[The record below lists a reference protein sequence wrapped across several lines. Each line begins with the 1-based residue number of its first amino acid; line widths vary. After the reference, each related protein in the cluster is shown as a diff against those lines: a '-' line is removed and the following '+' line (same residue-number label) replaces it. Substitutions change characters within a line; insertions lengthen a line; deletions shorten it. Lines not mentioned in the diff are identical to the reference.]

1 MVAETMSTLLQDI
14 NYAARQ
20 LRNAPGFAVL
30 AVLTLALGIGA
41 NTAMFTVFE
50 SVLLHPLPYQHSER
64 MVYIG
69 PAEGDSFQSTSWVT
83 YRDVRDQAQKLENV
97 ALFSADVGVVQGK
110 EGSVS
115 VVTPGVTPNI
125 FKLLGVQPLLGRTF
139 TEDEGQPG
147 GPQVVLL
154 SEGLWRQAFN
164 ADRDIAGKTVRVNGK
179 PRTVVGVMPAS
190 FAFPEIMGQDLHKG
204 LWLPVQPT
212 TEMQKDRG
220 SHFFYIAAGLKPGVA
235 MAQAK
240 AELASIAQYI
250 HQTDPEKGKDI
261 TFRIASYQEMLT
273 GSVHDVLIALLIGLG
288 FVLLIAR
295 GNVAN
300 LLIAR
305 CLGRQQEFA
314 VRSALGAGQ
323 FRLVR
328 QLFVEGGLLSVLGC
342 VLGLGIAWLAIS
354 LIHKLPPDTIPR
366 DETIA
371 LHWPVLLALAGIATF
386 TTVLTSVLP
395 ALFVARTDPQPA
407 LQSASRGLGARSIGS
422 RVSGWLVAAEV
433 ALSTLLLIATGLLS
447 HTLWNLEH
455 TKLGFDVT
463 RVSTFTSMPADA
475 AGFANM
481 RVSKGN
487 EPAPTSVATLF
498 YRPAL
503 ERMRTVPGVQEAAL
517 ISSPPLSGIDMNTS
531 FAVVGQPKDPAH
543 TFDAKI
549 SAVSG
554 GYERLMGTPVV
565 RGRMITNDDSA
576 NAPYVVVINETFAH
590 KYFAGKDPL
599 GQQIDLGGEGTGAL
613 KPYTIVGIIGDQVD
627 NGVSRP
633 PKPLLLVPYEQ
644 VPSTSLFYQ
653 LLIKTV
659 VFFAVKTRGNIAVAP
674 AMRDIFRQTAPDFA
688 LDNFQTMQQA
698 VDTSNFSQ
706 RLGLYLT
713 GAFAGMAVLMV
724 IAGLYGVLAQL
735 VSYRRREIG
744 VRLAL
749 GSTRQKILGMFFKQ
763 GLVLVLAGLTLGV
776 LLALWVGRL
785 VKSYLYEV
793 KPLDAWTYAG
803 VAVLL
808 IVVGCLAAVIPAR
821 RAAAV
826 EPIEALRDE

>member
-1 MVAETMSTLLQDI
+1 MNSLLQELR
-14 NYAARQ
+14 YAARQ
-20 LRNAPGFAVL
+20 LRKTPGFAVL
-30 AVLTLALGIGA
+30 AVITLALGIGA
-41 NTAMFTVFE
+41 NTAMFTVIE
-50 SVLLHPLPYQHSER
+50 SVLLRPLPYQHADR

-69 PAEGDSFQSTSWVT
+69 PAKGDGFQATSWVT

-97 ALFSADVGVVQGK
+97 ALFSEDVGVVQGK

-115 VVTPGVTPNI
+115 VVTPGVTPNT
-125 FKLLGVQPLLGRTF
+125 FRLLGVRPLLGRTF

-154 SEGLWRQAFN
+154 SEGLWKQAFN
-164 ADRDIAGKTVRVNGK
+164 ADREIAGKTIRVNGK
-179 PRTVVGVMPAS
+179 PHTVVGVMPAS
-190 FAFPEIMGQDLHKG
+190 FHFPEMMGQDLHKG
-204 LWLPVQPT
+204 LWLPIQAT

-220 SHFFYIAAGLKPGVA
+220 SSFFCIVAQLKPGVP

-240 AELASIAQYI
+240 AELAAIAQYI
-250 HQTDPEKGKDI
+250 HKIDPEKGKDI
-261 TFRIASYQEMLT
+261 AFRIASYQETLT
-273 GSVHDVLIALLIGLG
+273 GPVRDVFWALVIALGL
-288 FVLLIAR
+288 VLLIAC

-314 VRSALGAGQ
+314 VRAALGAGHL
-323 FRLVR
+323 RLAR
-328 QLFVEGGLLSVLGC
+328 QLFVESGLLSTLGC
-342 VLGLGIAWLAIS
+342 AVGLGLAWFTITAV
-354 LIHKLPPDTIPR
+354 HKLPPDTIPR

-371 LHWPVLLALAGIATF
+371 IHWPVLLVLAGIATL
-386 TTVLTSVLP
+386 TTVLTSLLP
-395 ALFVARTDPQPA
+395 ALFVARTDPQAA
-407 LQSASRGLGARSIGS
+407 LQAASRGLGSRSIGS
-422 RVSGWLVAAEV
+422 RVSGWLVAIEV
-433 ALSTLLLIATGLLS
+433 ALSTLLLIATGLLF

-455 TKLGFDVT
+455 TRLGFDVT
-463 RVSTFTSMPADA
+463 RVSTFTAMPADA
-475 AGFANM
+475 SGFGNM
-481 RVSKGN
+481 SVSKKD
-487 EPAPTSVATLF
+487 EPAPTSIATLF
-498 YRPAL
+498 YQPTL
-503 ERMRTVPGVQEAAL
+503 ERMRHVPGVQEAAL
-517 ISSPPLSGIDMNTS
+517 ISSPPLSGINMSTS
-531 FAVVGQPKDPAH
+531 FNLVGQAKDPAH
-543 TFDAKI
+543 PLDARI

-554 GYERLMGTPVV
+554 GYERLMGTPVI

-576 NAPYVVVINETFAH
+576 NAPYVMVINEALAH

-599 GQQIDLGGEGTGAL
+599 GQQVDLGEGTGAI
-613 KPYTIVGIIGDQVD
+613 KPYNIVGIIGDQVD
-627 NGVSRP
+627 DGVSRQP
-633 PKPLLLVPYEQ
+633 RPLLLVPYEQ

-659 VFFAVKTRGNIAVAP
+659 VFFVVKTRGDIALAP
-674 AMRDIFRQTAPDFA
+674 AMRDVFRQTAPDFA

-698 VDTSNFSQ
+698 VDVSNFSQ

-749 GSTRQKILGMFFKQ
+749 GSTRERILGMFLKQ
-763 GLVLVLAGLTLGV
+763 GLGLVSGGLVLGLLC
-776 LLALWVGRL
+776 ALWTGRL
-785 VKSYLYEV
+785 VKSFLYQV
-793 KPLDAWTYAG
+793 KPLDVWTYAG
-803 VAVLL
+803 VGVVL
-808 IVVGCLAAVIPAR
+808 IVVGALAAIIPAR

>member
-1 MVAETMSTLLQDI
+1 MSTLLQDI
-14 NYAARQ
+14 HYAARQ

-64 MVYIG
+64 LVYIG

-97 ALFSADVGVVQGK
+97 ALFSADVGVIQGK

-125 FKLLGVQPLLGRTF
+125 FKLLGVPPLLGRTF

-164 ADRDIAGKTVRVNGK
+164 ADRDIAGKTVRVDGK

-204 LWLPVQPT
+204 LWLPVQAT

-220 SHFFYIAAGLKPGVA
+220 SHFFYIVAGLKPGIA

-261 TFRIASYQEMLT
+261 SFLIASYQEMLT
-273 GSVHDVLIALLIGLG
+273 GSVHDVLVALVIGLV
-288 FVLLIAR
+288 FVLFIAC

-342 VLGLGIAWLAIS
+342 VLGLGIAWLALS
-354 LIHKLPPDTIPR
+354 LIHKLPPDTIPG

-371 LHWPVLLALAGIATF
+371 LHWPVLLALAGITTF
-386 TTVLTSVLP
+386 TTVLTSILP

-407 LQSASRGLGARSIGS
+407 LQAASRGLGSRSIGS

-475 AGFANM
+475 SGFANM

-498 YRPAL
+498 YQPVL
-503 ERMRTVPGVQEAAL
+503 ERMRALPGVQEAAL

-565 RGRMITNDDSA
+565 RGRMIGNDDST
-576 NAPYVVVINETFAH
+576 NAPYVMVINETFAH

-599 GQQIDLGGEGTGAL
+599 GQQIDLGGEGTGAI

-644 VPSTSLFYQ
+644 VPPTSLFYQ

-659 VFFAVKTRGNIAVAP
+659 VFFAVKTHGNIAVAP

-698 VDTSNFSQ
+698 VDTSNFNQ

-763 GLVLVLAGLTLGV
+763 GLVLVVAGLLVGV
-776 LLALWVGRL
+776 ALALWASRL
-785 VKSYLYEV
+785 VKSYLYGV

>member
-1 MVAETMSTLLQDI
+1 MSTFLQEVS
-14 NYAARQ
+14 YAARQ
-20 LRNAPGFAVL
+20 LRNAPGFALL

-41 NTAMFTVFE
+41 NTAMFTVIE
-50 SVLLHPLPYQHSER
+50 SVLLHPLPYQHSDR
-64 MVYIG
+64 MVYVG
-69 PAEGDSFQSTSWVT
+69 PADGDGFQSTSWVT

-97 ALFSADVGVVQGK
+97 ALFSGDVGVVQGK
-110 EGSVS
+110 EGSLS

-154 SEGLWRQAFN
+154 SEGLWKQAFN
-164 ADRDIAGKTVRVNGK
+164 ADREMAGKTIRVNGK

-190 FAFPEIMGQDLHKG
+190 FRFPEIMGQDLHKG
-204 LWLPVQPT
+204 LWLPIQPT
-212 TEMQKDRG
+212 IEMQKDRG
-220 SHFFYIAAGLKPGVA
+220 SHFFSIVAGLKSGVA
-235 MAQAK
+235 MAQAQ
-240 AELASIAQYI
+240 AELAAIAQRI
-250 HQTDPEKGKDI
+250 RQIDPEKGKDI
-261 TFRIASYQEMLT
+261 SFRIASYQETLT
-273 GSVHDVLIALLIGLG
+273 GSVRDVFLALVIALGL
-288 FVLLIAR
+288 VLLIAC

-305 CLGRQQEFA
+305 CLARQQEFA

-323 FRLVR
+323 LRLVR
-328 QLFVEGGLLSVLGC
+328 QLFVEGGLLSALGC
-342 VLGLGIAWLAIS
+342 VLGFGIAWIAVS
-354 LIHKLPPDTIPR
+354 LVHKLPPDTIPR
-366 DETIA
+366 DDTIA
-371 LHWPVLLALAGIATF
+371 IHWPVLLVVAGIATL
-386 TTVLTSVLP
+386 TTVLTSLLP
-395 ALFVARTDPQPA
+395 ALFAARTDPQPA
-407 LQSASRGLGARSIGS
+407 LQAASRGLGSRSIGS

-433 ALSTLLLIATGLLS
+433 ALSTLLLIATGLLF

-455 TKLGFDVT
+455 SKLGFDVT
-463 RVSTFTSMPADA
+463 RVSTFTAMPADA
-475 AGFANM
+475 SGFGNM
-481 RVSKGN
+481 GVSKNNG
-487 EPAPTSVATLF
+487 PAPTSIATLF
-498 YRPAL
+498 YRPTL
-503 ERMRTVPGVQEAAL
+503 ERMRHVPGVQEAAL
-517 ISSPPLSGIDMNTS
+517 ISSPPLSGINMNTS
-531 FAVVGQPKDPAH
+531 FTLIGQPKDPAH
-543 TFDAKI
+543 TLEARI

-554 GYERLMGTPVV
+554 GYARLMGTPVV
-565 RGRMITNDDSA
+565 RGRMITDDDSA
-576 NAPYVVVINETFAH
+576 NAPYVVVINETLAR
-590 KYFAGKDPL
+590 KYFADKDPL
-599 GQQIDLGGEGTGAL
+599 GQQIDLGGEGTGTI
-613 KPYTIVGIIGDQVD
+613 KPYTIVGIIGDLVD
-627 NGVSRP
+627 DSVGRS

-674 AMRDIFRQTAPDFA
+674 AMRDVFRQTAPDFA

-698 VDTSNFSQ
+698 VDVSNFSQ

-749 GSTRQKILGMFFKQ
+749 GSTRERILGMFLKQ
-763 GLVLVLAGLTLGV
+763 GLGLVLGGLVLG
-776 LLALWVGRL
+776 LLCALWAGRL
-785 VKSYLYEV
+785 VKSFLYQV
-793 KPLDAWTYAG
+793 KPLDVWTYAG
-803 VAVLL
+803 VGVVL
-808 IVVGCLAAVIPAR
+808 IVVGALAAIIPAR

>member
-1 MVAETMSTLLQDI
+1 
-14 NYAARQ
+14 
-20 LRNAPGFAVL
+20 VL

-41 NTAMFTVFE
+41 NTAMFTVIE
-50 SVLLHPLPYQHSER
+50 SVLLQPLPYPHSDR

-69 PAEGDSFQSTSWVT
+69 PADANSFQSTSWVT
-83 YRDVRDQAQKLENV
+83 SRDVRDQAQKLE
-97 ALFSADVGVVQGK
+97 

-115 VVTPGVTPNI
+115 VVTPGVTPNT

-154 SEGLWRQAFN
+154 SEGLWKQAFN
-164 ADRDIAGKTVRVNGK
+164 SDREIAGKTIRVNGRA
-179 PRTVVGVMPAS
+179 RTVVGVMPES
-190 FAFPEIMGQDLHKG
+190 FLFPELAGQDLHKG
-204 LWLPVQPT
+204 VWLPIQPT

-220 SHFFYIAAGLKPGVA
+220 SHFFYIVARLKPGVA
-235 MAQAK
+235 IAQAK
-240 AELASIAQYI
+240 AELGAIAQYV

-261 TFRIASYQEMLT
+261 AFRIASYQEMLT
-273 GSVHDVLIALLIGLG
+273 GSVRDVFLALVIALGL
-288 FVLLIAR
+288 VLLIAC
-295 GNVAN
+295 GNVTN

-305 CLGRQQEFA
+305 CLSRQQEFA

-323 FRLVR
+323 LRLVR
-328 QLFVEGGLLSVLGC
+328 QLFVEGGLLSALGC
-342 VLGLGIAWLAIS
+342 VFGLGIAWLAVS
-354 LIHKLPPDTIPR
+354 LVHKLPPDTIPR
-366 DETIA
+366 DEAVAI
-371 LHWPVLLALAGIATF
+371 HWPVLLVVAGIATL
-386 TTVLTSVLP
+386 TTVLTSLLP

-407 LQSASRGLGARSIGS
+407 LQAASRGLGSRSIGS
-422 RVSGWLVAAEV
+422 RVSGWLVTAEV
-433 ALSTLLLIATGLLS
+433 ALSTLLLIATGLLF

-455 TKLGFDVT
+455 TRLGFDVT

-475 AGFANM
+475 SGFANM
-481 RVSKGN
+481 NVSKSN

-498 YRPAL
+498 YQPVL
-503 ERMRTVPGVQEAAL
+503 ERMRHVPGVQEAAL

-531 FAVVGQPKDPAH
+531 FTLVGQPKDPTH
-543 TFDAKI
+543 TFDARI

-565 RGRMITNDDSA
+565 RGRMITDNDSA
-576 NAPYVVVINETFAH
+576 NAPYVMVINETLAR
-590 KYFAGKDPL
+590 KYFTEKDPL
-599 GQQIDLGGEGTGAL
+599 GQQVDLGGEGTGTI

-627 NGVSRP
+627 NRVSYP

-659 VFFAVKTRGNIAVAP
+659 VFFAVKTHGNIAVAP
-674 AMRDIFRQTAPDFA
+674 AMRDVFRQTAPDFA

-698 VDTSNFSQ
+698 VDASNFSQ

-713 GAFAGMAVLMV
+713 GSFAGMAILMV

-763 GLVLVLAGLTLGV
+763 GLVLVLAGLVLGV
-776 LLALWVGRL
+776 VCALWAGRL
-785 VKSYLYEV
+785 VKSFLYGV

-803 VAVLL
+803 VGVLL

>member
-1 MVAETMSTLLQDI
+1 MSTLLQEM
-14 NYAARQ
+14 NYAVRQ
-20 LRNAPGFAVL
+20 LRNAPGFALL

-41 NTAMFTVFE
+41 NTAMFTVIE
-50 SVLLHPLPYQHSER
+50 SVLLHPLPYQHSDR

-83 YRDVRDQAQKLENV
+83 YRDVRDQAQKLEDV
-97 ALFSADVGVVQGK
+97 ALFSEDVGVVQGK

-115 VVTPGVTPNI
+115 VVTPGVTPNT

-154 SEGLWRQAFN
+154 SEGLWKQAFD
-164 ADRDIAGKTVRVNGK
+164 ADQQIAGKTIRVNGK
-179 PRTVVGVMPAS
+179 ARTVVGVMPAS
-190 FAFPEIMGQDLHKG
+190 FRFPESMGQDLHKG
-204 LWLPVQPT
+204 LWLPIQPT

-220 SHFFYIAAGLKPGVA
+220 SHFFYIVARLKPGVA

-240 AELASIAQYI
+240 AELAAIAQYI

-261 TFRIASYQEMLT
+261 AFRIGSYQEMLT
-273 GSVHDVLIALLIGLG
+273 GSVHDVLLALVIALAL
-288 FVLLIAR
+288 VLLIAC

-323 FRLVR
+323 LRLVR

-342 VLGLGIAWLAIS
+342 VFGLGLAWLAIV
-354 LIHKLPPDTIPR
+354 LIHKLPADTIPR

-371 LHWPVLLALAGIATF
+371 VRWPVLLVVAGIATL
-386 TTVLTSVLP
+386 TTILTSILP

-407 LQSASRGLGARSIGS
+407 LQAASRGLGSRSIGS

-433 ALSTLLLIATGLLS
+433 ALSTLLLIATGLLF

-481 RVSKGN
+481 GVSKSD

-498 YRPAL
+498 YQPVL
-503 ERMRTVPGVQEAAL
+503 ERMRHVPGVQEAAL
-517 ISSPPLSGIDMNTS
+517 ITAPPLSGIDMNTS
-531 FAVVGQPKDPAH
+531 FAVVGQAKDPTHPLEAR
-543 TFDAKI
+543 I

-554 GYERLMGTPVV
+554 GYAKVMGTPVI
-565 RGRMITNDDSA
+565 RGRMINTEDSA
-576 NAPYVVVINETFAH
+576 NAPYVAVINETLAR

-599 GQQIDLGGEGTGAL
+599 GLQIDLGGKDTGAI
-613 KPYTIVGIIGDQVD
+613 KPYTVVGVIGDQVD
-627 NGVSRP
+627 NGVSHS

-644 VPSTSLFYQ
+644 VPSTSLYYQ
-653 LLIKTV
+653 LLIKTI
-659 VFFAVKTRGNIAVAP
+659 VFFAVKTHGNIAIAP
-674 AMRDIFRQTAPDFA
+674 AMRDVFRQTAPDFA

-698 VDTSNFSQ
+698 VDASNFSQ

-749 GSTRQKILGMFFKQ
+749 GSTRQRILGMFFKQ
-763 GLVLVLAGLTLGV
+763 GLVLVVAGLVLGV
-776 LLALWVGRL
+776 VGALWAGRL
-785 VKSYLYEV
+785 VKSFLYGV

-803 VAVLL
+803 VAILL

-826 EPIEALRDE
+826 EPIEALRDQ